1 MKKIYA
7 DNSATSFPK
16 APGVSDEMKYFL
28 DNVGC
33 NVNRG
38 GYSSSYDVAMKILD
52 LRESLLDFFNVDD
65 SYNVVFTPN
74 ITYSLNFILNGYL
87 KSGDHIITTSL
98 EHNSI
103 MRPLYILAQK
113 GITYSLVD
121 GNADGSLDIEKII
134 PLINSQTKAI
144 VMTHASNI
152 CGTILPIEQVGEI
165 CRKYNLK
172 FIVDTAQ
179 TAGVININGKN
190 IDAIAF
196 TGHKGLLASQGIGGF
211 VIKED
216 FAKEIS
222 PIITGGTGSK
232 SDEIEQPEFLPDKFE
247 SGTMNIPAILG
258 LKKSLEYVNNL
269 GIEKIHEKEML
280 LTNRFISQ
288 LKDIKELE
296 IIGKKSMDS
305 RLAVISLDFLTEDN
319 GLVASTLDSKYGI
332 MTRSGLHCAPLAHKT
347 LNTYP
352 KGTVRFSF
360 GHFNTEEEVDYIVDS
375 IKSII
380 NEGVYYGF

>member
-121 GNADGSLDIEKII
+121 GNKDGSLDIEKII

-347 LNTYP
+347 IGTFPN
-352 KGTVRFSF
+352 GTVRLSI
-360 GHFNTEEEVDYIVDS
+360 GYFNTVEE
-375 IKSII
+375 IKYTLDCLNEI
-380 NEGVYYGF
+380 NNIYK

>member
-113 GITYSLVD
+113 GITYILVD

-165 CRKYNLK
+165 CRKY
-172 FIVDTAQ
+172 
-179 TAGVININGKN
+179 
-190 IDAIAF
+190 
-196 TGHKGLLASQGIGGF
+196 
-211 VIKED
+211 
-216 FAKEIS
+216 
-222 PIITGGTGSK
+222 
-232 SDEIEQPEFLPDKFE
+232 
-247 SGTMNIPAILG
+247 
-258 LKKSLEYVNNL
+258 
-269 GIEKIHEKEML
+269 KIYKTLTML
-280 LTNRFISQ
+280 LNSIFFLNLYFFI
-288 LKDIKELE
+288 IK
-296 IIGKKSMDS
+296 
-305 RLAVISLDFLTEDN
+305 
-319 GLVASTLDSKYGI
+319 
-332 MTRSGLHCAPLAHKT
+332 
-347 LNTYP
+347 
-352 KGTVRFSF
+352 
-360 GHFNTEEEVDYIVDS
+360 
-375 IKSII
+375 
-380 NEGVYYGF
+380 